1 MNMTGHEYA
10 NVIADYVYEHFSDRG
25 ITVYREVNIGKSII
39 GKNRRVDLMLLH
51 EADQTAF
58 ALECKY
64 QDSSGTADEK
74 IPYALEN
81 MRALPMAGCIVY
93 AGSGFSVGVLHM
105 LQASEIAAYCLPDLQ
120 QLKSNKHTR
129 ELDHLLA
136 MHFGWWDV
144 LVAGKKPWVKR
155 SIKQQVIELKM
166 DGGV

>member
-1 MNMTGHEYA
+1 
-10 NVIADYVYEHFSDRG
+10 
-25 ITVYREVNIGKSII
+25 
-39 GKNRRVDLMLLH
+39 
-51 EADQTAF
+51 
-58 ALECKY
+58 
-64 QDSSGTADEK
+64 
-74 IPYALEN
+74 
-81 MRALPMAGCIVY
+81 
-93 AGSGFSVGVLHM
+93 M

-120 QLKSNKHTR
+120 QLKSNKDTR